1 MSNRHLSRTLAL
13 QSLFAWDFRDRKDK
27 MTELVDYNVEN
38 FATSFDDGGFA
49 LELASGVVDNIKII
63 DALITKYA
71 PEWPLDKIT
80 VVDRNVLRLG
90 IYELKFSPDIPAKV
104 AINEAIELA
113 KAFGGSASGKFI
125 NGVLGTIFKQ
135 MEASGEINQK
145 VAEPIHEVSSGGVV
159 YRVAEDGQ
167 YFFVLVHDAYG
178 KWTLPKGKVQGEEKL
193 EEVAGREISEETG
206 LHNLT
211 VGEKLGEIQIKRKE
225 PGKKPIPK
233 TVHYF
238 LVKTTDTELHIPKV
252 TEIDAGKWFTM
263 DEVLTTLGYENA
275 KEIFQT
281 ALSKLGLTK

>member
-13 QSLFAWDFRDRKDK
+13 QSLFAWDFRDRQDK
-27 MTELVDYNVEN
+27 IVELVQYNVDN

-49 LELASGVVDNIKII
+49 LELAQGVVKNIKEL
-63 DALITKYA
+63 DGLITKYA

-90 IYELKFSPDIPAKV
+90 IYELKYCPDIPAKV

-135 MEASGEINQK
+135 MEASGELNQK
-145 VAEPIHEVSSGGVV
+145 SQEPIQEVSAGGVV
-159 YRVAEDGQ
+159 YRRDGDQ

-178 KWTLPKGKVQGEEKL
+178 KWTLPKGKVQEGEKL
-193 EEVAGREISEETG
+193 EEVANREIGEETG

-238 LVKTTDTELHIPKV
+238 LVETADTELHIPKV
-252 TEIDAGKWFTM
+252 TEIDAGKWFTA
-263 DEVLTTLGYENA
+263 DEVLATLGYENA

-281 ALSKLGLTK
+281 ALAKLGLVK

>member
-13 QSLFAWDFRDRKDK
+13 QSLFAWDFRDRQDK
-27 MTELVDYNVEN
+27 ITELVDYNVDN
-38 FATSFDDGGFA
+38 FASSFDDSGFA
-49 LELASGVVDNIKII
+49 LELAQGVVKNIKEL
-63 DALITKYA
+63 DGLITKYA

-135 MEASGEINQK
+135 MEASGEISQK

-159 YRVAEDGQ
+159 YRVADDGQ

-225 PGKKPIPK
+225 PGKKPVPK

-238 LVKTTDTELHIPKV
+238 LVQTTDTELHIPHV
-252 TEIDAGKWFTM
+252 TEIDGGKWFTA
-263 DEVLTTLGYENA
+263 DEVLATLGYENA

-281 ALSKLGLTK
+281 ALVKLGLNK